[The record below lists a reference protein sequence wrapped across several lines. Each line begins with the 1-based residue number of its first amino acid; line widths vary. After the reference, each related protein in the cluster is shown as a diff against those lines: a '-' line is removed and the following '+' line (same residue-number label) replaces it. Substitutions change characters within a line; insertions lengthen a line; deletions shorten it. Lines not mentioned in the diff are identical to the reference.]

1 MASEPRSYEEY
12 VVRRFGRGVY
22 ELVFEPLARKVWGDP
37 KLLSA
42 ELARA
47 RIPSG
52 GASELILRLL
62 KLKET
67 TENEDAPFFYYPRGG
82 FGVFPTPPGRGDR
95 EGRRTRAH
103 LHHAG
108 GARRATVRASVPC
121 EVQQEGATTRLEAE
135 TVVSSI
141 PLQTLSALLLP
152 GRRGRGRGGARSSAC
167 ATSRSCS

>member
-1 MASEPRSYEEY
+1 M
-12 VVRRFGRGVY
+12 RRFGRGVY

-52 GASELILRLL
+52 GAAELILRLL

-82 FGVFPTPPGRGDR
+82 FGVFPDAPRRGDR
-95 EGRRTRAH
+95 QGGRARPHRRRRRWPWSAT
-103 LHHAG
+103 AG
-108 GARRATVRASVPC
+108 ASARWRCSTD
-121 EVQQEGATTRLEAE
+121 GATTRLDAE

-141 PLQTLSALLLP
+141 PLQALSGAPLP
-152 GRRGRGRGGARSSAC
+152 GRRGRGGGGVRSSAC
-167 ATSRSCS
+167 ATSPSCS

>member
-1 MASEPRSYEEY
+1 M
-12 VVRRFGRGVY
+12 RRFGRGVY

-82 FGVFPTPPGRGDR
+82 FGVFPSRLA
-95 EGRRTRAH
+95 EEIVK
-103 LHHAG
+103 AG
-108 GARRATVRASVPC
+108 GRILTSTTPVAARARRARAFAAVD
-121 EVQQEGATTRLEAE
+121 VQQDGATTRLDAE

-141 PLQTLSALLLP
+141 PLADAVRPALPRTTPSAAEA
-152 GRRGRGRGGARSSAC
+152 ARSSCAC
-167 ATSRSCS
+167 ATSPSCS